1 MANIFSGKFDTKQK
15 RKIGEIRSAFVKTCE
30 EYHLVEKGDRFAVG
44 ISGGKDSLTLLHLLA
59 FNRLVLKTDFS
70 LTAVYV
76 HVENAAYNLHF
87 DQVQR
92 FCDDLETP
100 LVVKNVVLEDLRN
113 AENRCFICSRVRR
126 KILFDFTRENGFNKL
141 ALGHNMDDAVETLM
155 MNMVYHGKFC
165 SLPPKLDFFGGRL
178 QVIRPIIKISKE
190 QTSLYA
196 NLYGFPSVKSG
207 CGFEHVS
214 ARHRFRKYAD
224 YLEKINRGAKNNIFN
239 SMANINNDYL
249 VK

>member
-1 MANIFSGKFDTKQK
+1 MAIIFSGKFDTKQK
-15 RKIGEIRSAFVKTCE
+15 RLIGEIRSLFVQTCDGYGLIE
-30 EYHLVEKGDRFAVG
+30 SGDKVAVG
-44 ISGGKDSLTLLHLLA
+44 LSGGKDSLTLLHLLA
-59 FNRLVLKTDFS
+59 FKKRYFPTPFDIA
-70 LTAVYV
+70 AVYV
-76 HVENAAYNLHF
+76 HVDNAAYSIDLDRVKDLCENLE
-87 DQVQR
+87 VN
-92 FCDDLETP
+92 L
-100 LVVKNVVLEDLRN
+100 LVKNFVLDDKRDG
-113 AENRCFICSRVRR
+113 ENRCFICSRVRR
-126 KILFDFTRENGFNKL
+126 KILFDYTREEGFNKL

-165 SLPPKLDFFGGRL
+165 SLPPKLDFFDGRL

-190 QTSLYA
+190 QTMLYA
-196 NLYGFPSVKSG
+196 NLFGFLSVKSG

-224 YLEKINRGAKNNIFN
+224 YLEKINRGSKINIFN

>member
-1 MANIFSGKFDTKQK
+1 MSNIFSGKFDTKQK
-15 RKIGEIRSAFVKTCE
+15 REIGEIRSAFEKTCE
-30 EYHLVEKGDRFAVG
+30 EYSLIETGDRFAVG
-44 ISGGKDSLTLLHLLA
+44 ISGGKDSMTLLHLLA
-59 FNRLVLKTDFS
+59 FKRLVLKMDFS
-70 LTAVYV
+70 FAAVYV

-100 LVVKNVVLEDLRN
+100 LVVKNIVLEDLRN

-126 KILFDFTRENGFNKL
+126 KTLFDFTREEGFNKL

-165 SLPPKLDFFGGRL
+165 SLPPKMAFFDGRL
-178 QVIRPIIKISKE
+178 EVVRPLIKISKE
-190 QTSLYA
+190 QTRRYA
-196 NLYGFPSVKSG
+196 DLYGFPKVKSE
-207 CGFEHVS
+207 CGFETVT
-214 ARHRFRKYAD
+214 ARGRFRQFAD
-224 YLEKINRGAKNNIFN
+224 YLENMNPGARVNIFN
-239 SMANINNDYL
+239 SMSNINSDYL

>member
-1 MANIFSGKFDTKQK
+1 MFSQKLDTRQK
-15 RKIGEIRSAFVKTCE
+15 RLVGDIRSLFNDTCN
-30 EYHLVEKGDRFAVG
+30 EYGLINKGDRVAVG
-44 ISGGKDSLTLLHLLA
+44 LSGGKDSLTLLHLLA
-59 FNRLVLKTDFS
+59 FKRIYLKTPFD

-76 HVENAAYNLHF
+76 HVDNAAYSIDLDRVKN
-87 DQVQR
+87 
-92 FCDDLETP
+92 FCDNIGVN
-100 LVVKNVVLEDLRN
+100 LVIKNFVLNDERDG
-113 AENRCFICSRVRR
+113 ENRCFICSRVRR
-126 KILFDFTRENGFNKL
+126 KILFDYTREEGFNKL

-165 SLPPKLDFFGGRL
+165 SLPPKLDFFDGRL

-190 QTSLYA
+190 QTTLYA

-224 YLEKINRGAKNNIFN
+224 YLEKINRGAKINIYN

>member
-1 MANIFSGKFDTKQK
+1 MANIFSGEFDTRQK
-15 RKIGEIRSAFVKTCE
+15 RAIGEIRSAFEKTCE
-30 EYHLVEKGDRFAVG
+30 EYQIVEKGDRFAVG

-59 FNRLVLKTDFS
+59 FKRLVLKTDFS

-76 HVENAAYNLHF
+76 HVQNAAYSLDF
-87 DQVQR
+87 DKVQR

-100 LVVKNVVLEDLRN
+100 LVVKNIVLEDLRN

-126 KILFDFTRENGFNKL
+126 KILFDYTKEEGFNKL

-165 SLPPKLDFFGGRL
+165 SLPPKLAFFDGRL
-178 QVIRPIIKISKE
+178 DVVRPIIKISKE
-190 QTSLYA
+190 QTALYA
-196 NLYGFPSVKSG
+196 NLYGFPTVKSG
-207 CGFEHVS
+207 CGFETVT
-214 ARHRFRKYAD
+214 ARNKFRNFAD
-224 YLEKINRGAKNNIFN
+224 YLENMNRGAKVNIFN
-239 SMANINNDYL
+239 SMANVNDEYL